1 MNQRIWIYTLSKE
14 LTSEELAD
22 FNNRCEVFVNSWTAH
37 DVKLDASYEL
47 YKNRLLIFKVNEASY
62 NASGCSIDKQV
73 RFIKDQEKYLNF
85 ELLNR
90 MLIAYE
96 ENDQFYIVH
105 LSNIKQLLTNGQ
117 ISENTIVYNNTITSS
132 LQLENEWKIA
142 LKKSWLAK
150 HLVK

>member
-14 LTSEELAD
+14 LTSEQLAD
-22 FNNRCEVFVNSWTAH
+22 FKNSCDVFVNSWTAH

-47 YKNRLLIFKVNEASY
+47 YKNRLLIFKVNEDSY

-73 RFIKDQEKYLNF
+73 RFVKEQEQYLNI

-96 ENDQFYIVH
+96 ENGQFYIAH
-105 LSNIKQLLTNGQ
+105 QSDIKELLVSRRIT
-117 ISENTIVYNNTITSS
+117 ENTIVYNNTITHSKE
-132 LQLENEWKIA
+132 LVHNWTVPLNKT
-142 LKKSWLAK
+142 WLSK
-150 HLVK
+150 YL